1 MKRKLLSVMMSSIV
15 FVLMVAACSPAAAP
29 TREVAMA
36 KPTEDTLMKPTAEA
50 MMEPTTDAMA
60 KPTEDA
66 MMKPTAEAMM
76 QPTTD
81 AMMEPTHD
89 AMMEPTADAMAKPT
103 EDAMMKPTA
112 DAMMSESPAWLATS
126 LTDVNT
132 GQAFKLTDFK
142 GQVVLVE
149 GMAAWCTNCLQ
160 QQREL
165 AKLHEKL
172 GDQALSVAIDIDLQ
186 EDAALLKKHAETN
199 GFNWRFA
206 VATPELAKTLS
217 DQFGSQFLNPT
228 SVPMFLLDKEGGVH
242 LLDFGQKSVDYLTQQ
257 IQMYQ

>member
-29 TREVAMA
+29 TAVPTREVAMA
-36 KPTEDTLMKPTAEA
+36 KPTADTMMKPTTDAMAKPPEDAMMKPTAEAMMPPTTDAMMEPTHDA

-66 MMKPTAEAMM
+66 MMKPTAE
-76 QPTTD
+76 
-81 AMMEPTHD
+81 
-89 AMMEPTADAMAKPT
+89 
-103 EDAMMKPTA
+103 
-112 DAMMSESPAWLATS
+112 AMMSESPAWLATS

-206 VATPELAKTLS
+206 VAAPALAKTLS